1 MPLMFKYKAA
11 ARSGTV
17 QKGLVEAEDIESAK
31 ITLDSKGLIPIS
43 VKPAV
48 EFKKFFRKF
57 YKTSLDLELLSSFTQ
72 KLNTLNKA
80 GIPILKALSI
90 IASEQEN
97 DKFEKTLIRMK
108 QYIEGGM
115 TLSQAL
121 EQFPEYFPPLFIST
135 VSAGESSGQ
144 MEAIFDRLSEL
155 IEREIKTR
163 ETLKSAVRYPAYIMI
178 TIVLAIIALVTLVI
192 PKFAEFYKFYKSDLP
207 LPTRLIMDLSSFT
220 TSYWYIVLISGILSV
235 FLFYRFKET
244 KIGSNFLDYLKIE
257 LPIVG
262 KIFLQMTI
270 SRFCYLLGT
279 LLRSGLPIVEALGIV
294 SRAAGNSLISK
305 VINQMS
311 DNVKGGRDIFS
322 PMRESKYF
330 APLVIQMFVI
340 GMESGNL
347 DNMLFEAAR
356 HYDAAVEY
364 QSKKLTSR
372 LEPILTLF
380 VGGMVLALA
389 LAIFLPMWN
398 MMQVFKK

>member
-11 ARSGTV
+11 ARGGTV
-17 QKGLVEAEDIESAK
+17 EKGLVEAENINSAK
-31 ITLDSKGLIPIS
+31 VALDSKGLIPIS

-48 EFKKFFRKF
+48 DYKKFFRKF
-57 YKTSLDLELLSSFTQ
+57 YKTSIDLEQLSSFTQ

-80 GIPILKALSI
+80 GIPILKALNI
-90 IASEQEN
+90 IASEQKDEN
-97 DKFEKTLIRMK
+97 FKKALVRMR

-115 TLSQAL
+115 TLSQTL

-144 MEAIFDRLSEL
+144 MEAIFDRLNEL
-155 IEREIKTR
+155 IEREIKTK
-163 ETLKSAVRYPAYIMI
+163 EMLKSAVRYPAYIMI
-178 TIVLAIIALVTLVI
+178 TIVLAIIVLVTIVV
-192 PKFAEFYKFYKSDLP
+192 PKFADFYKFYKSDLP
-207 LPTRLIMDLSSFT
+207 LPTRLIMNLSSFT
-220 TSYWYIVLISGILSV
+220 ISYWYIVVISGILTV

-244 KIGSNFLDYLKIE
+244 KFGSNFLDYLKIE

-305 VINQMS
+305 VINQMG
-311 DNVKGGRDIFS
+311 DNVKGGKDIFS

-330 APLVIQMFVI
+330 TPLIIQMFVI

-347 DNMLFEAAR
+347 DNMLFEAAH
-356 HYDAAVEY
+356 HYDISVEN

-380 VGGMVLALA
+380 VGGMVLVLA

>member
-1 MPLMFKYKAA
+1 MFKYKAA

-17 QKGLVEAEDIESAK
+17 RKGLVEAEDIESAK
-31 ITLDSKGLIPIS
+31 IILDSKGLIPIS

-57 YKTSLDLELLSSFTQ
+57 YKTSIDLELLSSFTQ

-90 IASEQEN
+90 IASEQED

-244 KIGSNFLDYLKIE
+244 KIGSNFFDYLKIE
-257 LPIVG
+257 LPVVG

-279 LLRSGLPIVEALGIV
+279 LLRSGLPLVEALGIV

-330 APLVIQMFVI
+330 MPLIIQMFVI

-380 VGGMVLALA
+380 VGGMVLVLA